1 LVKKLPS
8 NNKNFK
14 NITYLKVIKVPT
26 KITPQQ
32 AAIAEKIPVL
42 IKVVFLLEI
51 LLRIFI
57 FERLIYIPQY
67 TQLKNCQIII

>member
-1 LVKKLPS
+1 LVKRHP
-8 NNKNFK
+8 FK
-14 NITYLKVIKVPT
+14 ILKTLSITYLKVIKVPT
-26 KITPQQ
+26 NITPQH

-57 FERLIYIPQY
+57 FERCIYILQY
-67 TQLKNCQIII
+67 TQCKNCQIII

>member
-8 NNKNFK
+8 NNKK
-14 NITYLKVIKVPT
+14 LLSITYLKVIKVPT

-42 IKVVFLLEI
+42 INVVFLLII

-57 FERLIYIPQY
+57 FKRRIYIPQY
-67 TQLKNCQIII
+67 TH

>member
-8 NNKNFK
+8 KIK
-14 NITYLKVIKVPT
+14 KTLNIAYLKVIKVPT

-42 IKVVFLLEI
+42 IKVVFLLAS
-51 LLRIFI
+51 F
-57 FERLIYIPQY
+57 
-67 TQLKNCQIII
+67 

>member
-8 NNKNFK
+8 NNKK
-14 NITYLKVIKVPT
+14 LLSITYLKVIKVPN

-42 IKVVFLLEI
+42 INVVFLLVI

-57 FERLIYIPQY
+57 FERCIYIPQY
-67 TQLKNCQIII
+67 TH